1 MLVGGGSY
9 QKALILVAA
18 GCYRNTNPMLQ
29 MPNMAILGAACN
41 TPRVGLGLIKTAIG
55 THQQR
60 AATVLYKPDGLT
72 VNPSQIPQPLML
84 VGEPD

>member
-1 MLVGGGSY
+1 
-9 QKALILVAA
+9 
-18 GCYRNTNPMLQ
+18 
-29 MPNMAILGAACN
+29 MAILGAACN